1 MCIKASNY
9 RIAAKNCC
17 LTKVLKLIRNIME
30 LESVL
35 QDYIVYSDATESE
48 TSALSSPVIPERT
61 PTRLK
66 KAAAASPIYSSPST
80 NGSFEDAMS
89 SSHSWNNSPGSFND
103 SIFSDV
109 PTKDP
114 VELDEF
120 GLDLSEID
128 DIVALLDEIEIAT
141 PSTNLKIIHNVDERV
156 HIVAMSSGID
166 PIET

>member
-48 TSALSSPVIPERT
+48 TSALSSPVIPERS
-61 PTRLK
+61 PARLK

-89 SSHSWNNSPGSFND
+89 SSHSWNNSPGSSND

-109 PTKDP
+109 PT
-114 VELDEF
+114 
-120 GLDLSEID
+120 
-128 DIVALLDEIEIAT
+128 T

>member
-1 MCIKASNY
+1 
-9 RIAAKNCC
+9 
-17 LTKVLKLIRNIME
+17 ME
-30 LESVL
+30 LDSVL

-48 TSALSSPVIPERT
+48 SSALSSPVIPERS
-61 PTRLK
+61 PARLK
-66 KAAAASPIYSSPST
+66 RAAASPIYSSPST

-89 SSHSWNNSPGSFND
+89 YGYSPGSFND

-120 GLDLSEID
+120 GLDLSGID

-141 PSTNLKIIHNVDERV
+141 PATNLKIVHNVDARV
-156 HIVAMSSGID
+156 QVVAISSGID